1 MPDNKKIYGYARVS
15 SADQNEARQII
26 QLREKGVKDED
37 IFLDKKSGVN
47 FDRPAYKE
55 MTEKLKAGDMLYVSS
70 IDRLGRDYDEILK
83 QWSILTTDIGIDICV
98 IDMPLL
104 DTTQLNGLLKD
115 FITSIV
121 LQIFSFVAQME
132 RDNIRKRQREG
143 IDAAK
148 VRGVKF
154 GRPEIP
160 LTEEFLS
167 NLQKYREGKI
177 SIEEVLSNVG
187 MSRSTFYRKIKKY
200 ELKQSSEQEI

>member
-148 VRGVKF
+148 IRGVKF

-177 SIEEVLSNVG
+177 SIEEVLGNVG

>member
-47 FDRPAYKE
+47 FDRSAYKE

-148 VRGVKF
+148 IRGVKF

-167 NLQKYREGKI
+167 NLRKYREGKI
-177 SIEEVLSNVG
+177 SIEEVLGNVG